1 MVKGKGK
8 LKSALQSQQ
17 SRFKAKE
24 RATHTIEVA
33 KANEDKARGK
43 RNKKIKLDPRSL
55 VSSEKELINAKGK
68 AKAKAGDIPRRP
80 TVPFRPTD
88 TILLVGEGNF
98 SFTRALS
105 ACIGELEGSSSSTH
119 PALASLA
126 HLPARNI
133 TATAYDS
140 EEECYEKYPD
150 AREIV
155 KELRLKGVE
164 VEFGVDAGKLEV
176 LARNKGK
183 GKGKELRKWDKV
195 VWNFPHAGKGITD
208 QDRNILSNQL
218 LILSFLRS
226 AAKVLKEGPVPDV
239 MASSGKKRKR
249 TDDDDDDDDDDNNNE
264 EEAMENEGVI
274 QRSPSG
280 CRGTV
285 LITLRNVPPYTL
297 WDVAKLAKNP
307 PPPTQGSVPPNPKYT
322 LLRSFAF
329 YRGLWKGYEHRMT
342 KGERAYG
349 QGKTGEG
356 GEDRSWEFCLKD

>member
-1 MVKGKGK
+1 MAKGKGK

-24 RATHTIEVA
+24 RAIHAFQVA
-33 KANEDKARGK
+33 QANEDNARGK

-55 VSSEKELINAKGK
+55 VSSEKGPINGKGK
-68 AKAKAGDIPRRP
+68 AKAKSEEIPRRP

-98 SFTRALS
+98 SFARALS
-105 ACIGELEGSSSSTH
+105 ACTGELEGTSSSTH

-126 HLPARNI
+126 HLPAKNI

-155 KELRLKGVE
+155 EELRSKGVE

-176 LARNKGK
+176 LARGKGK
-183 GKGKELRKWDKV
+183 GKSKELRKWDKV

-226 AAKVLKEGPVPDV
+226 AAKVLKEGPVADV
-239 MASSGKKRKR
+239 MAPSGKKRKR
-249 TDDDDDDDDDDNNNE
+249 TDDDDDDDDDE
-264 EEAMENEGVI
+264 EQASKDVI
-274 QRSPSG
+274 QSSSPSG
-280 CRGTV
+280 YRGTV
-285 LITLRNVPPYTL
+285 LIT
-297 WDVAKLAKNP
+297 
-307 PPPTQGSVPPNPKYT
+307 
-322 LLRSFAF
+322 
-329 YRGLWKGYEHRMT
+329 
-342 KGERAYG
+342 
-349 QGKTGEG
+349 
-356 GEDRSWEFCLKD
+356 